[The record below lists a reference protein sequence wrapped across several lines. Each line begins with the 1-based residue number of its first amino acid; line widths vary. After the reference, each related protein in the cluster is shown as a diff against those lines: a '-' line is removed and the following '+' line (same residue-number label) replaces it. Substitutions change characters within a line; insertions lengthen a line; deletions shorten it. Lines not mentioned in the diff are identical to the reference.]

1 MYGIR
6 VYSYQIKFHFDCSH
20 AAAAGAGE
28 EVSYNGPNAR
38 TRTYSYVHNAQ
49 SADSNPDLAELAGSY
64 RYVRMAIIRRW
75 PYIVTILAIDGST

>member
-6 VYSYQIKFHFDCSH
+6 VYSYQIKFHFDCSP

-28 EVSYNGPNAR
+28 EASYNGPNAR
-38 TRTYSYVHNAQ
+38 TRTYVHNAQ